1 MPASLWSP
9 QRESQMLNEI
19 RSFFDEGRRPPPK
32 WPEDLPAISPVT
44 GEDLRAESER
54 HWRLAMQYLDEI
66 EAVIIGL
73 YEEGADNS
81 AAIDLLDGVIVI
93 IRQKGESYA
102 ARLKEIGRLL
112 RKG

>member
-1 MPASLWSP
+1 
-9 QRESQMLNEI
+9 
-19 RSFFDEGRRPPPK
+19 
-32 WPEDLPAISPVT
+32 
-44 GEDLRAESER
+44 
-54 HWRLAMQYLDEI
+54 MQYLDEI

>member
-32 WPEDLPAISPVT
+32 WPKDLPTISPVT

-81 AAIDLLDGVIVI
+81 AAIDLLDGVVVI
-93 IRQKGESYA
+93 IRRKGESYA
-102 ARLKEIGRLL
+102 VRLKEIGRLL